1 MKRELADLMA
11 IARGNEKP
19 VAIPASE
26 VVKLQSALTRVDKLL
41 GKNKTCCDF
50 CDFKIDWSINKLD
63 K

>member
-1 MKRELADLMA
+1 MA